1 MVEIVL
7 ADVRTA
13 CEHEI
18 VTEWAARHH
27 PGVSVRELDQLDVDA
42 LDADTLLI
50 PVRVVW
56 LPPVR
61 HGERKVALADAI
73 VLSNPRRPP
82 AFRQEAIRKL
92 GPDRV
97 RVVAGEPATV
107 ADLGARY
114 DEKQAQGASFAGF
127 VGMQAALSAE
137 RAELE
142 LVGTR
147 YKVPRLVAEQISSSA
162 RFQAAA
168 AELSAELG
176 RTAASVAQEATDK
189 MSSFVATQSRLVRDI
204 FTSTFSGLYERA
216 WSVSVD
222 LDTLGRLR
230 TLNKSSSLV
239 FLPSHRSYVDSLILA
254 SVLHQHDFPPN
265 LVLGGENLAFWPMGP
280 IARRAGTIFIRR
292 KFGSDPVYKL
302 AMRSYLSFIVEKRF
316 NLEWYIE
323 GGRSRTGKL
332 RPPMLGLLAYV
343 ADAVEALDGAD
354 VMVVPTSIVYDQLPE
369 IAAMARESAGGA
381 KTPEDLKWLLKYARG
396 QRVYRGE
403 ARVRFGEP
411 FSLRQALAESGAGR
425 ARLEK
430 VSFKVMDEINAAT
443 PISATSLAG
452 FALLGAQDRAYTAH
466 EIEVILAPLLSY
478 IDSRKLPG
486 PDPALCRG
494 IGLLT
499 TLREL
504 TDAGVLQTYDGG
516 PEQVWIIAPDSHA
529 VAAYYRNGALHHFV
543 DRAIVELGMLAISD
557 GDVVEGGPAP
567 DAQATEGL
575 LAPAQQEALR
585 IRDLLK
591 FEFFFP
597 AKKEFLHR
605 LGAEMDLISDE
616 WRTVRPT
623 QEWVHQTLLASAGM
637 LLARR
642 SLQTFFDA
650 QLVVATRL
658 AAMGTDDL
666 DKQTV
671 LADCLGLGHQLSLQ
685 GVIPSKDSVSR
696 ELYDAA
702 YQLADNRG
710 AVRGDSADEVARSR
724 RAWLAEVQVMR
735 SRLSRLAAIE
745 AEQAAAQQAAAEPPA
760 PEPPAPEPPAAEPPV
775 VEPKETDR

>member
-1 MVEIVL
+1 MGEIVL
-7 ADVRTA
+7 ADVRTGV
-13 CEHEI
+13 EQEMVI
-18 VTEWAARHH
+18 EWARREH
-27 PGVSVRELDQLDVDA
+27 PGVDVRTLETVDIAGLDPATV
-42 LDADTLLI
+42 LI
-50 PVRVVW
+50 PARVVW

-61 HGERKVALADAI
+61 RGERKVALADAI

-82 AFRQEAIRKL
+82 EFRQQAIRKM

-97 RVVAGEPATV
+97 RVVQGVAASVAELGE
-107 ADLGARY
+107 RY
-114 DEKQAQGASFAGF
+114 EEQQAVGESFAAF
-127 VGMQAALSAE
+127 VGMRASLSAE

-162 RFQAAA
+162 RFQTAA
-168 AELSAELG
+168 AELAATLG
-176 RTAASVAQEATDK
+176 RTATSVAQEATDK
-189 MSSFVATQSRLVRDI
+189 MGTFVATQSRLVQDL
-204 FTSTFSGLYERA
+204 FTSAFSGLYERA
-216 WSVSVD
+216 WSVSAD

-230 TLNKSSSLV
+230 ALNKESSLV

-343 ADAVEALDGAD
+343 ADAVEALDDAD

-369 IAAMARESAGGA
+369 IAAMARESAGGT

-396 QRVYRGE
+396 QRTYRGE

-411 FSLRQALAESGAGR
+411 FSLRQALADAGSGR
-425 ARLEK
+425 VRLEK
-430 VSFKVMDEINAAT
+430 VAFKVMDEINAAT

-452 FALLGAQDRAYTAH
+452 FALLGAEDRAYTAR
-466 EIEVILAPLLSY
+466 EIEVILEPLLDY
-478 IDSRKLPG
+478 IAARSLPG
-486 PDPALCRG
+486 PDPSLCRG
-494 IGLLT
+494 LGLLT
-499 TLREL
+499 TLGEL
-504 TDAGVLQTYDGG
+504 TDADVLQTFDGG
-516 PEQVWIIAPDSHA
+516 PEQVWSIAPGNHS

-543 DRAIVELGMLAISD
+543 DRAIVELGMLAVSD

-567 DAQATEGL
+567 DAQADPSEGL

-605 LGAEMDLISDE
+605 LGAETDLIAPG
-616 WRTVRPT
+616 WRTSAPT
-623 QEWVHQTLLASAGM
+623 QEWVHDALLAGAGQ
-637 LLARR
+637 LFARR
-642 SLQTFFDA
+642 TLQTFFDA
-650 QLVVATRL
+650 QFVVARRL
-658 AAMGTDDL
+658 VALGAQER
-666 DKQTV
+666 DKESI
-671 LADCLGLGHQLSLQ
+671 LADCLGLGQQLSLQ
-685 GVIPSKDSVSR
+685 GEVQSKDSVSR

-710 AVRGDSADEVARSR
+710 AVSGTSFDEVATAR
-724 RAWLAEVQVMR
+724 RVWLTEVETMR
-735 SRLSRLAAIE
+735 ARLVRLAAIE
-745 AEQAAAQQAAAEPPA
+745 AEQAALTLEKESQQ
-760 PEPPAPEPPAAEPPV
+760 
-775 VEPKETDR
+775 

>member
-1 MVEIVL
+1 MAE
-7 ADVRTA
+7 VRTVT
-13 CEHEI
+13 EHEI
-18 VTEWAARHH
+18 VTDWAARAH
-27 PGVSVRELDQLDVDA
+27 PGVAVRKVDEVDIAA
-42 LDADTLLI
+42 LDPDTVLI
-50 PVRVVW
+50 PARVVW
-56 LPPVR
+56 LPPAR
-61 HGERKVALADAI
+61 KGERRVALADAI

-82 AFRQEAIRKL
+82 AFRQPAIRRR

-97 RVVAGEPATV
+97 RVVEGVAATV

-114 DEKQAQGASFAGF
+114 GSQQAEGESFSSFVAMAAS
-127 VGMQAALSAE
+127 LSAE

-162 RFQAAA
+162 RFQSAAA
-168 AELSAELG
+168 ALAGDLG
-176 RTAASVAQEATDK
+176 RTPASVVREATDK
-189 MSSFVATQSRLVRDI
+189 MGTFVATQSRLVQDV

-230 TLNKSSSLV
+230 ALNKSSSLV

-254 SVLHQHDFPPN
+254 SVLHDHDFPQN

-343 ADAVEALDGAD
+343 ADAVESLDDAD

-381 KTPEDLKWLLKYARG
+381 KTPEDLKWLVKYARA
-396 QRVYRGE
+396 QREYRGE

-411 FSLRQALAESGAGR
+411 FSLRQALAAAGQGR

-443 PISATSLAG
+443 PISATSLSG
-452 FALLGAQDRAYTAH
+452 FALLGASDRAYTAR
-466 EIEVILAPLLSY
+466 EIEAILAPLLTY
-478 IDSRKLPG
+478 IEKRRLPG
-486 PDPALCRG
+486 PDPSLCRG
-494 IGLLT
+494 LGLLT

-504 TDAGVLQTYDGG
+504 TEAGVLDTFDGG
-516 PEQVWIIAPDSHA
+516 PEQVWSIAPDNHA

-543 DRAIVELGMLAISD
+543 DRSIVELGMLAISD
-557 GDVVEGGPAP
+557 GQVREAD
-567 DAQATEGL
+567 GL
-575 LAPAQQEALR
+575 LAPAQVEALR

-597 AKKEFLHR
+597 PKEEFLHR
-605 LGAEMDLISDE
+605 LGQELDLVSDE
-616 WRTVRPT
+616 WRTVEHT
-623 QEWVHQTLLASAGM
+623 QEWVHDTLLASAGM

-650 QLVVATRL
+650 QLVVATHLVDAGGRDVEKD
-658 AAMGTDDL
+658 AA
-666 DKQTV
+666 
-671 LADCLGLGHQLSLQ
+671 LADCLGLGRQLAMQ
-685 GVIPSKDSVSR
+685 GRVQKDSVSR

-702 YQLADNRG
+702 YRLAENKG
-710 AVRGDSADEVARSR
+710 AVNEDADSETVVAERH
-724 RAWLAEVQVMR
+724 AWLDDVVEMR
-735 SRLSRLAAIE
+735 ARLSRLAAIE
-745 AEQAAAQQAAAEPPA
+745 AEQVAGHQENS
-760 PEPPAPEPPAAEPPV
+760 
-775 VEPKETDR
+775 R

>member
-1 MVEIVL
+1 MSAIVL
-7 ADVRTA
+7 AQVRTGV
-13 CEHEI
+13 EQEI
-18 VTEWAARHH
+18 LDEWAAKHH
-27 PGVSVRELDQLDVDA
+27 PGVGVVRLEDVDVAA
-42 LDADTLLI
+42 LDPDTTLI
-50 PVRVVW
+50 PARVVW

-61 HGERKVALADAI
+61 RGERKVALADAI

-82 AFRQEAIRKL
+82 AFRQAAIRRH

-97 RVVAGEPATV
+97 RVVQGVPATV
-107 ADLGARY
+107 AELGARY
-114 DEKQAQGASFAGF
+114 DERQAEGTSFAGF
-127 VGMQAALSAE
+127 VGMQAAISAE

-168 AELSAELG
+168 AELAAELG
-176 RTAASVAQEATDK
+176 RSAASVAQEATDK
-189 MSSFVATQSRLVRDI
+189 MSAFVATQSRLVRDV

-216 WSVSVD
+216 WSVSAD

-230 TLNKSSSLV
+230 SVNKSSSLV

-265 LVLGGENLAFWPMGP
+265 LVLGGENLAFWPLGP
-280 IARRAGTIFIRR
+280 IARRAGTVFIRR
-292 KFGSDPVYKL
+292 KFGADPVYKL

-343 ADAVEALDGAD
+343 ADAVEALDAAD
-354 VMVVPTSIVYDQLPE
+354 VVVVPTSIVYDQLPE
-369 IAAMARESAGGA
+369 IAAMAKESAGGT
-381 KTPEDLKWLLKYARG
+381 KSPEDLKWLLKYARA
-396 QRVYRGE
+396 QRTYRGE

-411 FSLRQALAESGAGR
+411 FSLREALAEAGTGR

-430 VSFKVMDEINAAT
+430 VAFKVMDEINAAT

-452 FALLGAQDRAYTAH
+452 FALLGAADRAYTAR
-466 EIEVILAPLLSY
+466 EIEVILAPLLTY
-478 IDSRKLPG
+478 IDTRGLPG
-486 PDPALCRG
+486 PDPSLCRG
-494 IGLLT
+494 LGLLT

-504 TDAGVLQTYDGG
+504 TDAGVLETFDGG
-516 PEQVWIIAPDSHA
+516 PEQVWSIAPDNHA

-543 DRAIVELGMLAISD
+543 GRAIVELGMLAVSA

-567 DAQATEGL
+567 DAQAGADEGL
-575 LAPAQQEALR
+575 LAPAQQEVLR

-597 AKKEFLHR
+597 AKQEFLHR
-605 LGAEMDLISDE
+605 LGAEMDLLAPG
-616 WRTVRPT
+616 WRTDRRT
-623 QEWVHQTLLASAGM
+623 KEWVHAALLASTGQ
-637 LLARR
+637 LFARR
-642 SLQTFFDA
+642 TLQTFFDA

-658 AAMGTDDL
+658 VALGSEEL
-666 DKQTV
+666 DKEEV
-671 LADCLGLGHQLSLQ
+671 LTECLGLGRQLSLQ
-685 GVIPSKDSVSR
+685 GVVHSKDSVSR
-696 ELYDAA
+696 ELYDGA
-702 YQLADNRG
+702 YRLADNRG
-710 AVRGDSADEVARSR
+710 AVHGDSASEVASRR
-724 RAWLAEVQVMR
+724 RAWLDEVEEMR
-735 SRLSRLAAIE
+735 CRLARIAEIE
-745 AEQAAAQQAAAEPPA
+745 AAQAAAREADA
-760 PEPPAPEPPAAEPPV
+760 
-775 VEPKETDR
+775 

>member
-1 MVEIVL
+1 MSAIVL
-7 ADVRTA
+7 AQVRTGV
-13 CEHEI
+13 EQEI
-18 VTEWAARHH
+18 LDEWAAKHH
-27 PGVSVRELDQLDVDA
+27 PGVGVVRLEDVDVAA
-42 LDADTLLI
+42 LDPDTTLI
-50 PVRVVW
+50 PARVVW

-61 HGERKVALADAI
+61 RGERKVALADAI

-82 AFRQEAIRKL
+82 AFRQAAIRRH

-97 RVVAGEPATV
+97 RVVQGVPATV
-107 ADLGARY
+107 AELGARY
-114 DEKQAQGASFAGF
+114 DERQAEGTSFAGF
-127 VGMQAALSAE
+127 VGMQAAISAE

-168 AELSAELG
+168 AELAAELG
-176 RTAASVAQEATDK
+176 RSAASVAQEATDK
-189 MSSFVATQSRLVRDI
+189 MSAFVATQSRLVRDV

-216 WSVSVD
+216 WSVSAD

-230 TLNKSSSLV
+230 SVNKSSSLV

-280 IARRAGTIFIRR
+280 IARRAGTVFIRR
-292 KFGSDPVYKL
+292 KFGADPVYKL

-343 ADAVEALDGAD
+343 ADAVEALDAAD
-354 VMVVPTSIVYDQLPE
+354 VVVVPTSIVYDQLPE
-369 IAAMARESAGGA
+369 IAAMAKESAGGT
-381 KTPEDLKWLLKYARG
+381 KSPEDLKWLLKYARA
-396 QRVYRGE
+396 QRTYRGE

-411 FSLRQALAESGAGR
+411 FSLREALAEAGTGR

-430 VSFKVMDEINAAT
+430 VAFKVMDEINAAT

-452 FALLGAQDRAYTAH
+452 FALLGAADRAYTAR
-466 EIEVILAPLLSY
+466 EIEVILAPLLTY
-478 IDSRKLPG
+478 IDTRGLPG
-486 PDPALCRG
+486 PDPSLCRG
-494 IGLLT
+494 LGLLT

-504 TDAGVLQTYDGG
+504 TDAGVLETFDGG
-516 PEQVWIIAPDSHA
+516 PEQVWSIAPDNHA

-543 DRAIVELGMLAISD
+543 GRAIVELGMLAVSA

-567 DAQATEGL
+567 DAQAGADEGL
-575 LAPAQQEALR
+575 LAPAQQEVLR

-597 AKKEFLHR
+597 AKQEFLHR
-605 LGAEMDLISDE
+605 LGAEMDLLAPG
-616 WRTVRPT
+616 WRTDRRT
-623 QEWVHQTLLASAGM
+623 KEWVHAALLASAGQ
-637 LLARR
+637 LFARR
-642 SLQTFFDA
+642 TLQTFFDA

-658 AAMGTDDL
+658 VALGSEEL
-666 DKQTV
+666 DKEEV
-671 LADCLGLGHQLSLQ
+671 LTECLGLGRQLSLQ
-685 GVIPSKDSVSR
+685 GVVHSKDSVSR
-696 ELYDAA
+696 ELYDGA
-702 YQLADNRG
+702 YRLADNRG
-710 AVRGDSADEVARSR
+710 AVHGDSASEVASRR
-724 RAWLAEVQVMR
+724 RAWLDEVEEMR
-735 SRLSRLAAIE
+735 CRLARIAEIE
-745 AEQAAAQQAAAEPPA
+745 AAQAAAREADA
-760 PEPPAPEPPAAEPPV
+760 
-775 VEPKETDR
+775 

>member
-1 MVEIVL
+1 MSAIVL
-7 ADVRTA
+7 AQVRTGV
-13 CEHEI
+13 EQEI
-18 VTEWAARHH
+18 LDEWAAKHH
-27 PGVSVRELDQLDVDA
+27 PGVGVVRLEDVDVAA
-42 LDADTLLI
+42 LDPDTTLI
-50 PVRVVW
+50 PARVVW

-61 HGERKVALADAI
+61 RGERKVALADAI

-82 AFRQEAIRKL
+82 AFRQAAIRRH

-97 RVVAGEPATV
+97 RVVQGVPATV
-107 ADLGARY
+107 AELGARY
-114 DEKQAQGASFAGF
+114 DERQAEGTSFAGF
-127 VGMQAALSAE
+127 VGMQAAISAE

-168 AELSAELG
+168 AELAAELG
-176 RTAASVAQEATDK
+176 RSAASVAQEATDK
-189 MSSFVATQSRLVRDI
+189 MSAFVATQSRLVRDV

-216 WSVSVD
+216 WSVSAD

-230 TLNKSSSLV
+230 SVNKSSSLV

-280 IARRAGTIFIRR
+280 IARHAGTVFIRR
-292 KFGSDPVYKL
+292 KFGADPVYKL

-343 ADAVEALDGAD
+343 ADAVEALDAAD
-354 VMVVPTSIVYDQLPE
+354 VVVVPTSIVYDQLPE
-369 IAAMARESAGGA
+369 IAAMAKESAGGT
-381 KTPEDLKWLLKYARG
+381 KSPEDLKWLLKYARA
-396 QRVYRGE
+396 QRTYRGE

-411 FSLRQALAESGAGR
+411 FSLREALAEAGTGR

-430 VSFKVMDEINAAT
+430 VAFKVMDEINAAT

-452 FALLGAQDRAYTAH
+452 FALLGAADRAYTAR
-466 EIEVILAPLLSY
+466 EIEVILAPLLTY
-478 IDSRKLPG
+478 IDTRGLPG
-486 PDPALCRG
+486 PDPSLCRG
-494 IGLLT
+494 LGLLT

-504 TDAGVLQTYDGG
+504 TDAGVLETFDGG
-516 PEQVWIIAPDSHA
+516 PEQVWSIAPDNHA

-543 DRAIVELGMLAISD
+543 GRAIVELGMLAVSA

-567 DAQATEGL
+567 DAQAGADEGL
-575 LAPAQQEALR
+575 LAPAQQEVLR

-597 AKKEFLHR
+597 AKQEFLHR
-605 LGAEMDLISDE
+605 LGAEMDLLAPG
-616 WRTVRPT
+616 WRTDRRT
-623 QEWVHQTLLASAGM
+623 KEWVHAALLASAGQ
-637 LLARR
+637 LFARR
-642 SLQTFFDA
+642 TLQTFFDA

-658 AAMGTDDL
+658 VALGSEEL
-666 DKQTV
+666 DKEEV
-671 LADCLGLGHQLSLQ
+671 LTECLGLGRQLSLQ
-685 GVIPSKDSVSR
+685 GVVHSKDSVSR
-696 ELYDAA
+696 ELYDGA
-702 YQLADNRG
+702 YRLADNRG
-710 AVRGDSADEVARSR
+710 AVHGDSASEVASRR
-724 RAWLAEVQVMR
+724 RAWLDEVEEMR
-735 SRLSRLAAIE
+735 CRLARIAEIE
-745 AEQAAAQQAAAEPPA
+745 AAQAAAREADA
-760 PEPPAPEPPAAEPPV
+760 
-775 VEPKETDR
+775 

>member
-1 MVEIVL
+1 MVV
-7 ADVRTA
+7 
-13 CEHEI
+13 
-18 VTEWAARHH
+18 EWATREH
-27 PGVSVRELDQLDVDA
+27 PGVEVRTLDEIDIAGLDPATV
-42 LDADTLLI
+42 LI
-50 PVRVVW
+50 PARVVW

-61 HGERKVALADAI
+61 RGQRKVALADAI

-82 AFRQEAIRKL
+82 AFRQQAIRRM
-92 GPDRV
+92 GPDRA
-97 RVVAGEPATV
+97 RVVQGVAASVAELGDRYEEQQAEGE
-107 ADLGARY
+107 
-114 DEKQAQGASFAGF
+114 SFAAF
-127 VGMQAALSAE
+127 VGMRAALSAE

-142 LVGTR
+142 VVGTR

-168 AELSAELG
+168 AELATALG
-176 RTAASVAQEATDK
+176 RTASSVTQEATDK
-189 MSSFVATQSRLVRDI
+189 LGTFVATQSRLVQDL
-204 FTSTFSGLYERA
+204 FTSTFRGLYERA
-216 WSVSVD
+216 WSVSAD
-222 LDTLGRLR
+222 LDTLSELR
-230 TLNKSSSLV
+230 ALNKQSSLV

-254 SVLHQHDFPPN
+254 SVLDQHDFPPN

-343 ADAVEALDGAD
+343 ADAVEALDDHDA
-354 VMVVPTSIVYDQLPE
+354 MIVPTSIVYDQLPE
-369 IAAMARESAGGA
+369 IAAMARESAGGT

-396 QRVYRGE
+396 QRTYRGE

-411 FSLRQALAESGAGR
+411 FSLRQALAEAGTGR
-425 ARLEK
+425 VRLEK

-452 FALLGAQDRAYTAH
+452 FALLGAEDRAYTAH
-466 EIEVILAPLLSY
+466 EIEVILAPLLDY
-478 IDSRKLPG
+478 ISARSLPG

-494 IGLLT
+494 LGLLD

-504 TDAGVLQTYDGG
+504 TDAEVLQTFDGG
-516 PEQVWIIAPDSHA
+516 SEQIWSIAPGNHA

-543 DRAIVELGMLAISD
+543 LRSIVELGMLAVSD
-557 GDVVEGGPAP
+557 GDVVEGSPAP
-567 DAQATEGL
+567 DAQADPSEGL

-597 AKKEFLHR
+597 AKQEFLHR
-605 LGAEMDLISDE
+605 LGAEMDLVAPG
-616 WRTVRPT
+616 WRAGTLDKDG
-623 QEWVHQTLLASAGM
+623 VHSVLLAKAGQ
-637 LLARR
+637 LFARR
-642 SLQTFFDA
+642 TLQTFFDA
-650 QLVVATRL
+650 QLVVAQRL
-658 AAMGTDDL
+658 VALGAEEK
-666 DKQTV
+666 DKETV
-671 LADCLGLGHQLSLQ
+671 LADCLGLGRQLSLQ
-685 GVIPSKDSVSR
+685 GVVPSKDSVSR

-710 AVRGDSADEVARSR
+710 AVGGPSFDDVMTARR
-724 RAWLAEVQVMR
+724 TWLAEVETMR
-735 SRLSRLAAIE
+735 ARLERLAAIE
-745 AEQAAAQQAAAEPPA
+745 AQQAAET
-760 PEPPAPEPPAAEPPV
+760 EE
-775 VEPKETDR
+775 KETEQ

>member
-1 MVEIVL
+1 MSAIVL
-7 ADVRTA
+7 AQVRTGV
-13 CEHEI
+13 EQEI
-18 VTEWAARHH
+18 LDEWAAKHH
-27 PGVSVRELDQLDVDA
+27 PGVGVVRLEDVDVAA
-42 LDADTLLI
+42 LDPDTTLI
-50 PVRVVW
+50 PARVVW

-61 HGERKVALADAI
+61 RGERKVALADAI

-82 AFRQEAIRKL
+82 AFRQAAIRRH

-97 RVVAGEPATV
+97 RVVQGVPATV
-107 ADLGARY
+107 AELGARY
-114 DEKQAQGASFAGF
+114 DERQAEGTSFAGF
-127 VGMQAALSAE
+127 VGMQAAISAE

-168 AELSAELG
+168 AELAAELG
-176 RTAASVAQEATDK
+176 RSAASVAQEATDK
-189 MSSFVATQSRLVRDI
+189 MSAFVATQSRLVRDV

-216 WSVSVD
+216 WSVSAD

-230 TLNKSSSLV
+230 SVNKSSSLV

-265 LVLGGENLAFWPMGP
+265 LVLGGENLAFWPLGP
-280 IARRAGTIFIRR
+280 IARRAGTVFIRR
-292 KFGSDPVYKL
+292 KFGADPVYKL

-343 ADAVEALDGAD
+343 ADAVEALDAAD
-354 VMVVPTSIVYDQLPE
+354 VVVVPTSIVYDQLPE
-369 IAAMARESAGGA
+369 IAAMAKESAGGT
-381 KTPEDLKWLLKYARG
+381 KSPEDLKWLLKYARA
-396 QRVYRGE
+396 QRTYRGE

-411 FSLRQALAESGAGR
+411 FSLREALAEAGTGR

-430 VSFKVMDEINAAT
+430 VAFKVMDEINAAT

-452 FALLGAQDRAYTAH
+452 FALLGAADRAYTAR
-466 EIEVILAPLLSY
+466 EIEVILAPLLTY
-478 IDSRKLPG
+478 IDTRGLPG
-486 PDPALCRG
+486 PDPSLCRG
-494 IGLLT
+494 LGLLT

-504 TDAGVLQTYDGG
+504 TDAGVLETFDGG
-516 PEQVWIIAPDSHA
+516 PEQVWSIAPDNHA

-543 DRAIVELGMLAISD
+543 GRAIVELGMLAVSA

-567 DAQATEGL
+567 DAQAGADEGL
-575 LAPAQQEALR
+575 LAPAQQEVLR

-597 AKKEFLHR
+597 AKQEFLHR
-605 LGAEMDLISDE
+605 LGAEMDLLAPG
-616 WRTVRPT
+616 WRTDRRT
-623 QEWVHQTLLASAGM
+623 KEWVHAALLASAGQ
-637 LLARR
+637 LFARR
-642 SLQTFFDA
+642 TLQTFFDA

-658 AAMGTDDL
+658 VALGSEEL
-666 DKQTV
+666 DKEEV
-671 LADCLGLGHQLSLQ
+671 LTECLGLGRQLSLQ
-685 GVIPSKDSVSR
+685 GVVHSKDSVSR
-696 ELYDAA
+696 ELYDGA
-702 YQLADNRG
+702 YRLADNRG
-710 AVRGDSADEVARSR
+710 AVHGDSASEVASRR
-724 RAWLAEVQVMR
+724 RAWLDEVEEMR
-735 SRLSRLAAIE
+735 CRLARIAEIE
-745 AEQAAAQQAAAEPPA
+745 AAQAAAREADA
-760 PEPPAPEPPAAEPPV
+760 
-775 VEPKETDR
+775 

>member
-1 MVEIVL
+1 MGEIVL

-13 CEHEI
+13 IEHEI
-18 VTEWAARHH
+18 LSEWSAKHH
-27 PGVSVRELDQLDVDA
+27 PGVSIRTLDEVDFDDT
-42 LDADTLLI
+42 DADTLLI
-50 PVRVVW
+50 PARVVW

-61 HGERKVALADAI
+61 RGERKVALADVIA
-73 VLSNPRRPP
+73 LSNPRRPP
-82 AFRQEAIRKL
+82 AFRQAAIRKL

-97 RVVAGEPATV
+97 RVVEGEPATV
-107 ADLGARY
+107 ADLRVQHR
-114 DEKQAQGASFAGF
+114 ERQASGTTLSAF
-127 VGMQAALSAE
+127 VGLQASIAAE

-147 YKVPRLVAEQISSSA
+147 YKVPRLVAEQITSSA
-162 RFQAAA
+162 GFQAGAA
-168 AELSAELG
+168 QLAGELG
-176 RTAASVAQEATDK
+176 RTTSSVLQEATDK
-189 MSSFVATQSRLVRDI
+189 LGSFVATQSRLMRDI

-222 LDTLGRLR
+222 LDTLGELR
-230 TLNKSSSLV
+230 ALNKSSSLV

-292 KFGSDPVYKL
+292 KFGSDPVYKY
-302 AMRSYLSFIVEKRF
+302 AMRAYLAFIVDKRF

-369 IAAMARESAGGA
+369 ITTMARESASGT
-381 KTPEDLKWLLKYARG
+381 KTPEDLKWLLGYARG
-396 QRVYRGE
+396 QREYRGE
-403 ARVRFGEP
+403 ARVRFGAP
-411 FSLRQALAESGAGR
+411 FSLREALAKAGDGR
-425 ARLEK
+425 SRLDK
-430 VSFKVMDEINAAT
+430 VAFQVMDEINAAT
-443 PISATSLAG
+443 PISATSLAS
-452 FALLGAQDRAYTAH
+452 FALLGAEDRAYTAH
-466 EIEVILAPLLSY
+466 EVEVILAPLLTY
-478 IDSRKLPG
+478 IAARELPG

-494 IGLLT
+494 AGLLT

-504 TDAGVLQTYDGG
+504 TDAGVLETFDGG
-516 PEQVWIIAPDSHA
+516 PDQVWTIAPDNHA
-529 VAAYYRNGALHHFV
+529 VAAYYRNGAIHHFV

-557 GDVVEGGPAP
+557 GDVVQGAPAP
-567 DAQATEGL
+567 DAVASEGDGL
-575 LAPAQQEALR
+575 LGPAQQEALR

-597 AKKEFLHR
+597 AKVEFLHR
-605 LGAEMDLISDE
+605 LGGELDLIAPD
-616 WRTVRPT
+616 WRTTKYT
-623 QEWVHQTLLASAGM
+623 QEWVHQTLLSSAGM

-642 SLQTFFDA
+642 TLQAFFDA
-650 QLVVATRL
+650 QLVVAQCLVSTES
-658 AAMGTDDL
+658 DNP
-666 DKQTV
+666 DKDVV
-671 LADCLGLGHQLSLQ
+671 LTECLGLGKQLSMQ
-685 GVIPSKDSVSR
+685 GVIQSKDSVSR

-710 AVRGDSADEVARSR
+710 AVHGDSADQVTLNRQR
-724 RAWLAEVQVMR
+724 WLGEVQQLR
-735 SRLSRLAAIE
+735 SRLIRLAAIE
-745 AEQAAAQQAAAEPPA
+745 AEQVAAHQMDTQ
-760 PEPPAPEPPAAEPPV
+760 V
-775 VEPKETDR
+775 GDGK